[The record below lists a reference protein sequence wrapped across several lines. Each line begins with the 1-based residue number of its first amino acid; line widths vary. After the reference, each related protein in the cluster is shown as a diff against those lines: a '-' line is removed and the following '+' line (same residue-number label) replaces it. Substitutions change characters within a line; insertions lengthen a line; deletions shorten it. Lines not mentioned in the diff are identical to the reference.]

1 MILQSKLND
10 FQFDYDYEDVKKEY
24 FPNYKLEELLE
35 EVGNV
40 FIPKQELL
48 NKKMPFQKC
57 NICSQN
63 KSLPEFFKY
72 RKKENGY
79 SEICKLCFR
88 KASYGID

>member
-1 MILQSKLND
+1 MIIESKLND
-10 FQFDYDYEDVKKEY
+10 FHYDYEDLKKEY
-24 FPNYKLEELLE
+24 FNCTLDELLE
-35 EVGNV
+35 ENGSD
-40 FIPKQELL
+40 FILKKEYA

-79 SEICKLCFR
+79 TDICKLCFK
-88 KASYGID
+88 KASH